1 MLRFFWLF
9 VALVSL
15 SIPAFTQI
23 LNIEMHEGCCSGCRN
38 CALTHIAHT
47 HPPEEGSI
55 FREVTVE
62 AGISYEGVTF
72 GHGWCDINGDG
83 FPDLFANGH
92 GRPQLYMNNGDG
104 TFRYVEID
112 FFKRYDT
119 VDGQAVPVAFF
130 DMHGVTWGDVNNDGK
145 PDLYIPM
152 GGDGGNSAGKQ
163 NILFLNNVDSLI
175 LSNKSQEYNLQDSLG
190 RGRVGMWVDQNKDG
204 YLDMYLTNFDRNDG
218 QFKSALYLYNPG
230 TLQYDYVPS
239 TVTGTPNT
247 SFYFSTLIR
256 DYRND
261 RNNMVASNQMS
272 ANFEHFD
279 ISDLP
284 FQRTYINT
292 LFGIRDIAV
301 GDFNGD
307 GIQDAFAVTNKFVSE
322 AAIKNDTTLQVFL
335 YTKAFAS
342 GYASEHRASFRT
354 EGKIRIEAT
363 IYPYK
368 DDIRSLWRIGRNGRQ
383 PSTKIIELDPDDA
396 RNHGFFNCFLCVGP
410 HVGFNTNTGKWEV
423 FINDPID
430 RARGSFRIT
439 SANPIVDVETHNF
452 SNSDIVTSDRLYI
465 QNSTGGFRLVNNFLS
480 NAPIQTSAVSV
491 VAADFDNDM
500 DLDLLLATQGA
511 AINYKNLYYENDGA
525 GNFTLIE
532 DFGAAGSIEGRS
544 GTISTAD
551 INNDG
556 FIDVFLENGEG
567 VIADDATAL
576 CFNDGPYQLFLN
588 KGNENHSV
596 MFDVMDEESPGN
608 KLAYGTTVFVY
619 AGGKK
624 QIRLKGS
631 EIHAFGQNDSRLH
644 FGLAGNRVVDS
655 VQIFWPDGIL
665 ETYRCLKAD
674 SIYSI
679 RKKGQNPE
687 AFLVVPDFDVPN
699 FVCFGVSDNHLP
711 DVSLDGIAGT
721 WFPSV
726 INSKESANYVFT
738 PFAGQ
743 CAEPFS
749 LDIEIVDNPGVS
761 IIGESSACK
770 GEELLLTVSSDVS
783 VIWTTGDTSKTIS
796 LLLDSSSTISV
807 TAFDDKGCSS
817 SYSKDISIIPTPE
830 ISSVTSNSPI
840 IVGEAIILQTNF
852 VEGATYAWQG
862 PDGFSSDI
870 QNPVITS
877 STPNNAGLYQLNIT
891 VDECVSD
898 TVSVFVEVGQAAD
911 ISGAIL
917 PSNGTPLP
925 SVKVKA
931 NGLSE
936 ILVDVD
942 LAGQYQMRLNKGSAY
957 EVQPTASQTSDFVS
971 VGDLIRIKQHLAGEK
986 PLLSPFELI
995 SADVNRSMQ
1004 VDDVDAGLLQSH
1016 LLGSTD
1022 TAVDMAHWVFV
1033 PADYV
1038 FSDPEN
1044 PFPYPSSRKYT
1055 AVESAI
1061 NQDFTGIALGHILNT
1076 EPSDLEAMRFS
1087 VDQYSLLQGGS
1098 VVVPVQ
1104 VSNFKAV
1111 SGWKLQIAWD
1121 REVVTLNGIIQGNSG
1136 LDVLTGLTKVEE
1148 GQLTLLWTGYPDL
1161 STSLADSIHL
1171 VQLEF
1176 AAIGEAGDS
1185 TQISFVAHEAF
1196 DSDLKQINT
1205 ETSPGSI
1212 TITTS
1217 TSVQDQL
1224 LKGLAAKITPNPFH
1238 HYATLSYLLQQPQNC
1253 KITISDVTGKQLKKM
1268 DIASEAGLNTIEVG
1282 HGLAAGTYML
1292 SIEAG
1297 SEIQTLKMIILK

>member
-1 MLRFFWLF
+1 MLRFFWLLVAF
-9 VALVSL
+9 VSF

-38 CALTHIAHT
+38 CALSHIAHT

-55 FREVTVE
+55 FREVTVD

-83 FPDLFANGH
+83 YPDLFANGH

-104 TFRYVEID
+104 TFRSIEID

-130 DMHGVTWGDVNNDGK
+130 DMHGATWGDVNNDGK

-152 GGDGGNSAGKQ
+152 GGDGGNSEGKQ
-163 NILFLNNVDSLI
+163 NILFLNSGDSLI
-175 LSNKSQEYNLQDSLG
+175 LTNRSSDYNLQDSLG

-218 QFKSALYLYNPG
+218 QFKSALYLYNPA

-239 TVTGTPNT
+239 TITGTPNT

-261 RNNMVASNQMS
+261 RNNMIASNQMS
-272 ANFEHFD
+272 AIFEHFD
-279 ISDLP
+279 ISSLP
-284 FQRTYINT
+284 FQRTYTNT
-292 LFGIRDIAV
+292 LFGIRDITV

-307 GIQDAFAVTNKFVSE
+307 GIQDAFAVSNRFVSE
-322 AAIKNDTTLQVFL
+322 AAIKNDTTLQVYL

-342 GYASEHRASFRT
+342 GYATEHRASFRT

-368 DDIRSLWRIGRNGRQ
+368 DDIRSLWRIGRNGIQ
-383 PSTKIIELDPDDA
+383 PSTRIIELDPDDT

-410 HVGFNTNTGKWEV
+410 YIGYNTNTGKWEV

-430 RARGSFRIT
+430 RAKGSFRIT

-452 SNSDIVTSDRLYI
+452 SNADIVTSDRLYL
-465 QNSTGGFRLVNNFLS
+465 QNPTGGFRVVNNFLS
-480 NAPIQTSAVSV
+480 NAPIQTAAVSV

-525 GNFTLIE
+525 GNFTRIE
-532 DFGAAGSIEGRS
+532 DFGATGSIEGRS

-588 KGNENHSV
+588 KGNGNHWV
-596 MFDVMDEESPGN
+596 MFDLMDEDSPGN

-655 VQIFWPDGIL
+655 VQIFWPDGFL

-679 RKKGQNPE
+679 RKKGQSMAE
-687 AFLVVPDFDVPN
+687 FLVVPDFDISN
-699 FVCFGVSDNHLP
+699 FVCFGVSDIRLP
-711 DVSLDGIAGT
+711 DVSSDGITGT
-721 WFPSV
+721 WFPPV
-726 INSKESANYVFT
+726 INSKESANYIFT
-738 PFAGQ
+738 PNPGQ
-743 CAEPFS
+743 CADS
-749 LDIEIVDNPGVS
+749 YSIDIEIVDNPGISVL
-761 IIGESSACK
+761 GESSVCSGK
-770 GEELLLTVSSDVS
+770 ELLLTASSDAS
-783 VIWTTGDTSKTIS
+783 IIWETGDTAQTIS
-796 LLLDSSSTISV
+796 LVLNASSTITV
-807 TAFDDKGCSS
+807 TAYDDNGCSS
-817 SYSKDISIIPTPE
+817 SFTKEITVVPSPEAPSII
-830 ISSVTSNSPI
+830 SNSP
-840 IVGEAIILQTNF
+840 VLEGAPIILQADF
-852 VEGATYAWQG
+852 VEGATYKWQG

-870 QNPVITS
+870 QNPVIAVS
-877 STPNNAGLYQLNIT
+877 SLNDAGFYQLNIT
-891 VDECVSD
+891 VDECSSN
-898 TVSVFVEVGQAAD
+898 TVSVFVEVGESAE
-911 ISGAIL
+911 ISGAIM

-925 SVKVKA
+925 ALKVQA
-931 NGLSE
+931 NGLSQ
-936 ILVDVD
+936 ILVDAD

-957 EVQPTASQTSDFVS
+957 EVQPAASQTSDLVS
-971 VGDLIRIKQHLAGEK
+971 VGDLIRIEQHLAGEK
-986 PLLSPFELI
+986 PLEGPFDLI
-995 SADVNRSMQ
+995 AADVNRSMQ
-1004 VDDVDAGLLQSH
+1004 VDEVDRDALQAH
-1016 LLGSTD
+1016 LLGNPEPASD
-1022 TAVDMAHWVFV
+1022 ISDWVFV
-1033 PADYV
+1033 PTDYI
-1038 FSDPEN
+1038 FSNPEN
-1044 PFPYPSSRKYT
+1044 PFPYPSSRMYT

-1061 NQDFTGIALGHILNT
+1061 DQDFMGISMGHILTT
-1076 EPSDLEAMRFS
+1076 EQSDLESLKFS
-1087 VDQYSLLQGGS
+1087 IGQYSVLQGDA

-1104 VSNFKAV
+1104 VSNFRSV
-1111 SGWKLQIAWD
+1111 SGWRLQLIWD
-1121 REVVTLNGIIQGNSG
+1121 SEVVTLNDIVEGNSG
-1136 LDVLTGLTKVEE
+1136 LAVLTGSTKVGE

-1161 STSLADSIHL
+1161 STTLADSVQL

-1176 AAIGEAGDS
+1176 SAIGEVGEA
-1185 TQISFVAHEAF
+1185 TQIAFIAQEAF
-1196 DSDLKQINT
+1196 DPDLKQINT
-1205 ETSPGSI
+1205 ETSPGGIAI
-1212 TITTS
+1212 TAATS
-1217 TSVQDQL
+1217 SQDYQQ
-1224 LKGLAAKITPNPFH
+1224 KGLLAKLTPNPFH
-1238 HYATLSYLLQQPQNC
+1238 HHATLTYILQQQQSC
-1253 KITISDVTGKQLKKM
+1253 KITISDVTGKQLRKI
-1268 DIASEAGLNTIEVG
+1268 DVISEVGVNTLEVG

-1297 SEIQTLKMIILK
+1297 SELQTLKMIILQ